1 VVALFFQVLIHV
13 LLRKMDHED
22 NVATCSVCL
31 EPTEQRGGKPLYSAG
46 CCGNWL
52 HLECAY
58 AMAKSVS
65 CNTSCPHCRARVVLP
80 QALDMQKING
90 ITRRLRHDLEAVE
103 ALLNPGASP
112 RVVTPPRAA
121 RAAFAPSRT
130 SIPVPVRLSNPT
142 SVPAPATVP
151 IPVPP
156 PTAPSRAAPLVAAPS
171 RTAVPTP
178 VPPEITSPAPVPPR
192 TLLPVSLPPTTF
204 VQDPG
209 PPSASLPVPA
219 SARAS
224 QPTPL
229 PPRTYPPDVTA
240 YQEYQAQV
248 ASEDDGIYDMWNEL
262 RSASAHAR
270 PAATT
275 LSADVS
281 ARGVR
286 YSHPIGMSRYI
297 SRVLPYSEFDIE
309 RETLQVLRGAEERRH
324 VTDSVLSG
332 LHYDYSVPATWT
344 ATDTQS
350 LADSDTHAAHARRS
364 LQPPPPYWP
373 AGSTAQRLSRAELSS
388 LSTEE
393 REQQIEYHM
402 RMLEYVR
409 EERLLREA
417 RRLRE
422 GRYY

>member
-1 VVALFFQVLIHV
+1 
-13 LLRKMDHED
+13 
-22 NVATCSVCL
+22 
-31 EPTEQRGGKPLYSAG
+31 
-46 CCGNWL
+46 
-52 HLECAY
+52 
-58 AMAKSVS
+58 MAKSVS

-80 QALDMQKING
+80 QAFDMQKING
-90 ITRRLRHDLEAVE
+90 ITRRLRHDVEVVE

-121 RAAFAPSRT
+121 RVAFAPSRT
-130 SIPVPVRLSNPT
+130 SIPVPVRLGNPT

-151 IPVPP
+151 ISVPP

-171 RTAVPTP
+171 RTAVTIP

-192 TLLPVSLPPTTF
+192 TLLPVSLPPTTSA
-204 VQDPG
+204 QDPG

-224 QPTPL
+224 PPTL
-229 PPRTYPPDVTA
+229 SPPRTHPPDATA
-240 YQEYQAQV
+240 YPEYQAQV

-262 RSASAHAR
+262 SSASALAR

-275 LSADVS
+275 LSVDVS
-281 ARGVR
+281 ARGFR
-286 YSHPIGMSRYI
+286 YSYPIGMSRYI
-297 SRVLPYSEFDIE
+297 SRVLPYSELDME
-309 RETLQVLRGAEERRH
+309 RETLQVLMGAEERRH

-332 LHYDYSVPATWT
+332 LHYDYSVPATRA
-344 ATDTQS
+344 ATDIQS
-350 LADSDTHAAHARRS
+350 LAGSDAYARRS

-409 EERLLREA
+409 EERLLCEA
-417 RRLRE
+417 RRLCE